1 MVMGTVSRRNPM
13 PSTNLSIRID
23 SQLKKEAEEIFSDF
37 GMNLTSAFV
46 CFVRQTVREQRLPF
60 TPSRLVPNRETAEA
74 VAEVRRLRTTGEGKR
89 YARFSDLLSEVKAEA
104 LDL

>member
-1 MVMGTVSRRNPM
+1 M

-37 GMNLTSAFV
+37 GMKLTSAFV

-60 TPSRLVPNRETAEA
+60 APRP
-74 VAEVRRLRTTGEGKR
+74 
-89 YARFSDLLSEVKAEA
+89 
-104 LDL
+104 